1 MRSPEPSLLT
11 EAAPELAAKDLKSVA
26 DSIRGAHSRSTL
38 VGYQRLWR
46 QFEAFVLDTIDD
58 GAAFWKRGVL
68 EPTKETPNLI
78 VLWILNSC
86 DFVASEGTKVRTDNR
101 RRKRKVAGFVENDE
115 EGGRPEDGLGGDE
128 EDVQKGNSYTHACKM
143 RAAASYYYAYEPMR
157 GTGMFQESSGGNW
170 IGNPSL
176 STFVQLY
183 MKSLNRRK
191 VQAGY
196 IAYGVRSVTASQTQR
211 IYVRNETFA
220 SMHKLRRLG
229 NDENGQRL
237 WAGREERV
245 AMQAAY
251 AIAFLCLLRHS
262 EVLQI
267 EWDHVVA
274 EPNEGRVTITLPFRK
289 THQEG
294 KIKPFYDRPVAMTSS
309 RFLEN
314 FRNNL
319 LDINEDPTA
328 FGMHSFRRGGVQYLC
343 SEKRWDIRKLCDWGG
358 RSRDFDNLTIVRYLL
373 GVNDNPVR
381 QREDFLNPFVEGGEL
396 CHRCGHGVIK
406 GGDDMPKDEGMPVEW
421 ALEAQHVLVAL

>member
-1 MRSPEPSLLT
+1 AALPAPEQSPTDALETQADLNEEIDNLIAAPEPSLLT

-78 VLWILNSC
+78 LLWIRNSC
-86 DFVASEGTKVRTDNR
+86 DFVASEGTQVRTDNR

-128 EDVQKGNSYTHACKM
+128 EDVQKGNSYTHAC
-143 RAAASYYYAYEPMR
+143 R
-157 GTGMFQESSGGNW
+157 
-170 IGNPSL
+170 
-176 STFVQLY
+176 
-183 MKSLNRRK
+183 
-191 VQAGY
+191 
-196 IAYGVRSVTASQTQR
+196 R

-294 KIKPFYDRPVAMTSS
+294 KTLRALPYKEEPWLDVPHLLLRWARLQRGTECFIFTRFDSVGRVKQYDRPVAM
-309 RFLEN
+309 N

-319 LDINEDPTA
+319 LDINEDPAA

-396 CHRCGHGVIK
+396 CHRCGRSAGAVR
-406 GGDDMPKDEGMPVEW
+406 KDESE
-421 ALEAQHVLVAL
+421 EEY